1 MAQRI
6 DIRQV
11 AGVGVV
17 VTPLYVDAGL
27 LAQIVLGEHAKR
39 WSEVLP
45 ALERDG
51 MPKSRRSVGG
61 LYYLPAQL
69 QFFDR
74 REGVTHGHGYADDGP
89 ENFRL

>member
-1 MAQRI
+1 MVQRI

-17 VTPLYVDAGL
+17 ITPLYVDATL
-27 LAQIVLGEHAKR
+27 LAQIVLGEQAKR

-69 QFFDR
+69 QFFNR
-74 REGVTHGHGYADDGP
+74 REGHGHDYADDGP

>member
-1 MAQRI
+1 MAKRI

-11 AGVGVV
+11 AGMGVI
-17 VTPLYVDAGL
+17 VTPLYVDAEL
-27 LAQIVLGEHAKR
+27 LAHIVLGDLAKR
-39 WSEVLP
+39 WAEIVP

-69 QFFDR
+69 EFFRR
-74 REGVTHGHGYADDGP
+74 REGLSRGHGYAEDGP
-89 ENFRL
+89 ENFGP

>member
-1 MAQRI
+1 MPQRI
-6 DIRQV
+6 DIRHL
-11 AGVGVV
+11 AGVGVI
-17 VTPLYVDAGL
+17 VTPLYVDDAL
-27 LAQIVLGEHAKR
+27 LAQIVLGEQAKR

-69 QFFDR
+69 RFFDR
-74 REGVTHGHGYADDGP
+74 REGVTHGLDYADDGP